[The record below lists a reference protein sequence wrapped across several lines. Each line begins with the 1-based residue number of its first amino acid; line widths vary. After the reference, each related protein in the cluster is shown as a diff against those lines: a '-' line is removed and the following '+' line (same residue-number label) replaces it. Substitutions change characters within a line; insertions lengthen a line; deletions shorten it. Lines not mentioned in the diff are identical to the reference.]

1 MTNELG
7 FKELYEVSIK
17 ATLSIEVGGKTIEA
31 GETIASFD
39 RIQIANFQ
47 EIKDVVSAKG
57 GYGNQSLVTWDSTKE
72 VKISFTQG
80 VFSKTQLALMTNSKL
95 IEDHGE
101 QMVPINTREQHES
114 DENGKIILNHQP
126 NGTVFIYDQKT
137 GEKITDARISGDIIW
152 L

>member
-1 MTNELG
+1 MINELG

-17 ATLSIEVGGKTIEA
+17 ATLPIEVGGKTIEA

-57 GYGNQSLVTWDSTKE
+57 GYGNQSLITWDSTKE

-101 QMVPINTREQHES
+101 QIVPINTREQHES
-114 DENGKIILNHQP
+114 DENGKIVLNHQP
-126 NGTVFIYDQKT
+126 NGTLFIYDKKT
-137 GEKITDARISGDIIW
+137 CGKSDDAMISGDMM
-152 L
+152 